1 MLLANYPVNDHCRET
16 ILFFQLHESSHNH
29 NLIIYYIELQ
39 KYSRLIMGLRPVF
52 ELTFGEFE
60 KLTAEQLE
68 SIGFFLNLGITVSL
82 QISSLGLDLYFGI
95 FITKSTK
102 KYFVY

>member
-1 MLLANYPVNDHCRET
+1 MLLANYPVNDHHS
-16 ILFFQLHESSHNH
+16 FFQLHESSHNH

-60 KLTAEQLE
+60 KLNQ
-68 SIGFFLNLGITVSL
+68 
-82 QISSLGLDLYFGI
+82 SS
-95 FITKSTK
+95 
-102 KYFVY
+102 